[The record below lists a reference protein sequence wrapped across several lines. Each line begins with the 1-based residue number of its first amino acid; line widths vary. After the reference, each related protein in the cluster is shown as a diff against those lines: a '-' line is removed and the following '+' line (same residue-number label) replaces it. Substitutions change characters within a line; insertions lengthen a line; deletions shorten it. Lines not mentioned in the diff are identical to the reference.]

1 VSFTGG
7 SDGATPICSLIA
19 DANGDLFGTTR
30 DGANGVGTVFELVK
44 SGSTYTLNTLAT
56 FTGSNGSQS
65 VSGVIADA
73 NGDLFGTTQGGGANN
88 EGTVFELVKSGST
101 YTLNTLVSF
110 IGSNGAGP
118 AAPPLADANGDLF
131 GTTSDGGANG
141 DFGTVFE
148 LVKNGSTYTLNTLAS
163 FNGSDG
169 SHPTNS
175 LIADAN
181 GDLFGTTQNGGANN
195 EGTVF
200 ELVKSGSTYTLTT
213 VVSFS
218 GGNGVIPIGGLMS
231 YGYNPPDAYRQSAR
245 LVVRILKGDRPSDLP
260 FERPARYE
268 LIVNLKTAKAIGLT
282 IPDSFVLLADEVI
295 E

>member
-1 VSFTGG
+1 MSFTGG

-44 SGSTYTLNTLAT
+44 SGSTYTLNTLVT
-56 FTGSNGSQS
+56 FTGNNGGQS

-73 NGDLFGTTQGGGANN
+73 NGDLFGTTQAN
-88 EGTVFELVKSGST
+88 TVFELVKSGST

-118 AAPPLADANGDLF
+118 AATLLADANGDLF

-141 DFGTVFE
+141 NFGTVFE
-148 LVKNGSTYTLNTLAS
+148 LVKSGSTYTLNTLAS
-163 FNGSDG
+163 FSGSNGAN
-169 SHPTNS
+169 PTNS

-181 GDLFGTTQNGGANN
+181 GDLFGTTQRGGANN

-200 ELVKSGSTYTLTT
+200 ELVKTGSTYTLTT
-213 VVSFS
+213 LV
-218 GGNGVIPIGGLMS
+218 
-231 YGYNPPDAYRQSAR
+231 ASAAAMESCR
-245 LVVRILKGDRPSDLP
+245 L
-260 FERPARYE
+260 A
-268 LIVNLKTAKAIGLT
+268 A
-282 IPDSFVLLADEVI
+282 
-295 E
+295 